1 MFLWKTYYIFAATL
15 YETINYLNQMNK
27 LLLAAAGLILTVSAC
42 ANPPKSSQGQKQ
54 NSITTTKT
62 KSNMKPIEINKADFI
77 AKISDYETNKDKWV
91 FKGDKPAIVD
101 FYATW
106 CGPCKAVAPIL
117 EELAAEYADKIV
129 VYKVDTDK
137 QQDLAADFG
146 IRSIPTLLFI
156 PKNGTPQMSVGG
168 MSKADFERAIKE
180 ILLVK

>member
-1 MFLWKTYYIFAATL
+1 MHKFLMVAAT
-15 YETINYLNQMNK
+15 I
-27 LLLAAAGLILTVSAC
+27 ILMSAC
-42 ANPPKSSQGQKQ
+42 ANPPKTGQEQKSS
-54 NSITTTKT
+54 TTFKI
-62 KSNMKPIEINKADFI
+62 KSTMKPIEINKADFL
-77 AKISDYETNKDKWV
+77 AKISDYETNKEKWV
-91 FKGDKPAIVD
+91 FEGDKPAIVD

-156 PKNGTPQMSVGG
+156 PKDGTPQMSVGG
-168 MSKADFERAIKE
+168 MGKADFVRAIKE
-180 ILLVK
+180 ILLVE

>member
-1 MFLWKTYYIFAATL
+1 MAAAT
-15 YETINYLNQMNK
+15 
-27 LLLAAAGLILTVSAC
+27 LILTVSAC
-42 ANPPKSSQGQKQ
+42 ANPPKTGQEQKSS
-54 NSITTTKT
+54 TTLKT
-62 KSNMKPIEINKADFI
+62 KSTMKPIEINKADFL
-77 AKISDYETNKDKWV
+77 AKISDYETNKENWV
-91 FKGDKPAIVD
+91 FKGDKPVIVD

-137 QQDLAADFG
+137 QQDIAADFG

-156 PKNGTPQMSVGG
+156 PKEGTPQMSVGG
-168 MSKADFERAIKE
+168 MSKADFVRAIKE

>member
-1 MFLWKTYYIFAATL
+1 
-15 YETINYLNQMNK
+15 
-27 LLLAAAGLILTVSAC
+27 
-42 ANPPKSSQGQKQ
+42 
-54 NSITTTKT
+54 
-62 KSNMKPIEINKADFI
+62 MKPIEINKADFL

-91 FKGDKPAIVD
+91 FEGDKPAIVD

-156 PKNGTPQMSVGG
+156 PKDGTPQMSVGG
-168 MSKADFERAIKE
+168 MGKADFVRAIKE
-180 ILLVK
+180 ILLVE